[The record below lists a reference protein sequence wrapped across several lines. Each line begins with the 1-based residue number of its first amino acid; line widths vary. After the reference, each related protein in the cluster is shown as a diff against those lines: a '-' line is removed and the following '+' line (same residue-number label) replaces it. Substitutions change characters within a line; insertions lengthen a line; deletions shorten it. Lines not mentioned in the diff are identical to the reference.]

1 MGVVLLR
8 HIYIFQSYNWKN
20 LTHSLQKGPIKFQW
34 HGLMGPYLIIPRKYP
49 VTTSGTGLLLD
60 RDTGGFIFS
69 RRWCGQSSPVSRE
82 SPGKVRYVFKTGLT
96 VFHTFSHILT
106 SCFPISAFNTSL
118 NIISHKD
125 WCSWAFSEGSP
136 RNFWAIIGS
145 FHVEWDYGPH
155 ISSSDLVEFLLVCC
169 RLSKINKSKSWA
181 SYSK

>member
-1 MGVVLLR
+1 MWL
-8 HIYIFQSYNWKN
+8 HIINFLESIHSCRPYDVYEYWNRIHYIRN
-20 LTHSLQKGPIKFQW
+20 LHCSWQW
-34 HGLMGPYLIIPRKYP
+34 HGTTPGPWHRRLH
-49 VTTSGTGLLLD
+49 
-60 RDTGGFIFS
+60 FS